1 MANDQRLIAKTMA
14 DKKSL
19 IKFCRYYKGETD
31 TELTGNDGMF
41 WNCERVWVEDTIK
54 QSSTITSAL
63 NDYLSV
69 GLRTFEMYDDTPATL
84 KAALFNRF
92 AKYFSGSIF
101 EAATAFKVFYNEQY
115 IKQ

>member
-1 MANDQRLIAKTMA
+1 MA

-31 TELTGNDGMF
+31 TEITGNDGMF
-41 WNCERVWVEDTIK
+41 WNCERVWVEDTLK

-63 NDYLSV
+63 NDYLSA
-69 GLRTFEMYDDTPATL
+69 GLRTFNRYDDTPLTL
-84 KAALFNRF
+84 KALLFFLF
-92 AKYFSGSIF
+92 AKYYSGSIF
-101 EAATAFKVFYNEQY
+101 EAAEAFKELYNNEY